1 MTTLIDKC
9 DACQKST
16 LSLLLLRPSPV
27 AKTAP
32 LKAAGSDSVASDAA
46 VMSGLLPAKLPTESR
61 FALRLLR
68 AGYVHVYIAS
78 PPPGVK
84 KWLVYRVTD
93 QADLVPES
101 NAWFSQSAAGIP
113 CSRKIH
119 NPTGL
124 KLLDIP
130 QAHKVSE
137 LWIAYSA
144 NLWNDT
150 LRNKNKA
157 NPEVMQKVSLAGG
170 SPNTFKPTAAN
181 LKSKVLECALSGL
194 QINRATDHDF
204 AFNSLAANVDRL
216 AESLEKA
223 AARHPKTQG
232 KELAVVLRDPVGVAT
247 ELNALRLRRHEMAK
261 AELEK
266 PENAY
271 ALGSINLIEGL
282 EKQLIDST
290 AFDNYI
296 AVSPLQTKA
305 AFDKSTYPPGT
316 IWQKMTPE
324 DRRLQREKQSI
335 IVKAVGM
342 GFVLDNM
349 NLGRVI
355 YPDHDERLAR
365 WAKIEADK
373 TWSKIADE
381 FDTAERDQ
389 WLKAFENKMQT
400 QHFAPQERMEQ
411 DWWAACQDT
420 AFKNYFTL
428 HFDENDPNKPT
439 TLHSPGLTYT
449 REVAG
454 ATTPAPTS
462 LGGVLNDYLAQ
473 LMADA
478 GQQDAVMLRAL
489 VANQK
494 ELIDKMKQ
502 ALVEPGAADHLHENR
517 NDKLYDLGSGL
528 AQGGLAKYS
537 WASAGLAILTGG
549 YALQISQSLIAATM
563 IPVGAALGKLA
574 PAATAAGA
582 ATGLGA
588 ADLARL
594 SRALGAQM
602 VQQTVTMAMESI
614 AQGRG
619 PNTPILLTREIGIS
633 TMMRLIAGDTSAHA
647 QQLAQQ
653 MERLP
658 RGNGKVKVS
667 VLTDSHTLAK
677 NHGDPKALIKA
688 NPASVVAVGGNT
700 AHIGGLAAATLAVDQ
715 KQFNALFRAQAGVT
729 QRAAQAVRDSMQ
741 GGRAVI
747 TTLGGQLAL
756 GTMLING
763 VGLLNS
769 LATIRNSKDA
779 QAVRYAWYGLYDG
792 VAGVL
797 GGLMEV
803 LAVGATAQALARA
816 PAGTTA
822 AAAVTAQSGLITGL
836 RVSGALLGAVAGI
849 VNGAANWARMKD
861 AFAEGNPDVGRL
873 YFLSAAAFA
882 GLSGTSVAYGAGV
895 AANRLVARGIGGG
908 LVRTVS
914 LRVGTASA
922 ASALSGWGLA
932 LLGAGLVFEVGA
944 IILTPT
950 PLEKWAR
957 RTRFGD
963 QRSKR
968 FTTWQEELKALDDAF
983 QKASPEPEKAAREP
997 AKANG

>member
-1 MTTLIDKC
+1 MTTLTDKC

-16 LSLLLLRPSPV
+16 LSLLLLRPSPI

-32 LKAAGSDSVASDAA
+32 LKASGSDSVTSDAA
-46 VMSGLLPAKLPTESR
+46 AMSGLLPAKLPTESR

-68 AGYVHVYIAS
+68 AGYVHVYFPS

-84 KWLVYRVTD
+84 NWRVYRVTN

-101 NAWFSQSAAGIP
+101 SPSFGQPAADLS
-113 CSRKIH
+113 CTRKIH

-144 NLWNDT
+144 NLWNDA

-157 NPEVMQKVSLAGG
+157 NPQVMQKISLAGG

-181 LKSKVLECALSGL
+181 LKTKVLECALNEL

-204 AFNSLAANVDRL
+204 AFNSVAALVDNLADN
-216 AESLEKA
+216 LEKA
-223 AARHPKTQG
+223 AARHPKTKG
-232 KELAVVLRDPVGVAT
+232 KEIAVVLRDPVGIAT
-247 ELNALRLRRHEMAK
+247 ELNELRLRRHELAK
-261 AELEK
+261 QEIEK

-316 IWQKMTPE
+316 TWQKMTPE
-324 DRRLQREKQSI
+324 DRRLQSETQNI

-355 YPDHDERLAR
+355 YPDYDERLAR
-365 WAKIEADK
+365 WAKKEADK

-439 TLHSPGLTYT
+439 VLHSPGLTYT
-449 REVAG
+449 KEVAG
-454 ATTPAPTS
+454 ATTPAPASMGT
-462 LGGVLNDYLAQ
+462 VLTAYLTQ

-494 ELIDKMKQ
+494 ELIDKMKK
-502 ALVEPGAADHLHENR
+502 ALEEASATDHLHENR

-528 AQGGLAKYS
+528 AQGKLAKYS
-537 WASAGLAILTGG
+537 WASVGLAILTGG

-582 ATGLGA
+582 TTGLGA
-588 ADLARL
+588 TDLARL
-594 SRALGAQM
+594 SRALGAQL

-619 PNTPILLTREIGIS
+619 PNTPILLIREIGIS
-633 TMMRLIAGDTSAHA
+633 TMMHLIAGDNSPHA

-658 RGNGKVKVS
+658 RGNGKVKIS
-667 VLTDSHTLAK
+667 VLTDSHTLAQSG
-677 NHGDPKALIKA
+677 GDPKAIIKA
-688 NPASVVAVGGNT
+688 NPSSVVAVAGQPSQISGVPP
-700 AHIGGLAAATLAVDQ
+700 LAMAVTQ
-715 KQFNALFRAQAGVT
+715 KQFNTLFKAQAGVT

-741 GGRAVI
+741 GGRAAI

-816 PAGTTA
+816 PVGATA
-822 AAAVTAQSGLITGL
+822 TAITAERGLLTGL
-836 RVSGALLGAVAGI
+836 RLSVATFGAVAGI
-849 VNGAANWARMKD
+849 ANGAANWARGGD
-861 AFAEGNPDVGRL
+861 AFFEGNTQVGLL
-873 YFLSAAAFA
+873 YRTSSIAFY
-882 GLSGTSVAYGAGV
+882 GLLGTSGAYGAGV
-895 AANRLVARGIGGG
+895 AANYLVARGIGGTV
-908 LVRTVS
+908 VRTVS
-914 LRVGTASA
+914 LRAGTAVA
-922 ASALSGWGLA
+922 AAALSGWGLV
-932 LLGAGLVFEVGA
+932 LLGAGLVFEAGA

-968 FTTWQEELKALDDAF
+968 FSTGQEEIKALDEALK
-983 QKASPEPEKAAREP
+983 KASPAPDTSREP
-997 AKANG
+997 AKASG